1 MGQAERMSWAWRS
14 HIGKDGEESV
24 SDIAYCAEASG
35 ELVARN
41 ELKVWEF
48 QGLSFSV
55 GSWEELSLGDLTWE
69 VGLHGGNF

>member
-1 MGQAERMSWAWRS
+1 MC
-14 HIGKDGEESV
+14 
-24 SDIAYCAEASG
+24 DIAYCAEASG
-35 ELVARN
+35 ELVTRN

>member
-1 MGQAERMSWAWRS
+1 MC
-14 HIGKDGEESV
+14 
-24 SDIAYCAEASG
+24 DIAYCAEASG